1 MVIEPEGES
10 ALGMTYTIGEVARM
24 SGVSPRAL
32 RLYEDEGLLTP
43 ARKPNGYRCYTS
55 AEMDRLQEIMLF
67 RRMGVPLGEIAP
79 LLSSSAP
86 ERRKLLSH
94 HLAELRRERAELDR
108 LIHTIEVT
116 IKSEA
121 GGTPMTDEEKFD
133 GMKRQLIEENER
145 AYGAEVRARYGD
157 ESVDESNRT
166 MMGLTSEQYER
177 FRELELQIL
186 EALEAAVA
194 GGADPLGEEGARV
207 YALHRAWLSLTWP
220 QYAPEM
226 HRGLAESY
234 VADDRFRAYYDRAVE
249 GCAQWL
255 CDAVAAHA

>member
-1 MVIEPEGES
+1 MVIEPKGGI

-67 RRMGVPLGEIAP
+67 RRMGVPLGEVAP

-108 LIHTIEVT
+108 LIRTIEVT

-121 GGTPMTDEEKFD
+121 GGTPMTDAEKFE

-207 YALHRAWLSLTWP
+207 CALHRAWLSFTWP
-220 QYAPEM
+220 QYTPEM

-234 VADDRFRAYYDRAVE
+234 VADERFRAYYDRAVD

-255 CDAVAAHA
+255 RDAIVAHA